1 MKRLI
6 LKVSILT
13 FFAIMVSLG
22 ITYGAFTIFAPHLLG
37 SICETLGANSRSLYF
52 YEKEYNRN
60 QSTTNLYRVLNKAI
74 VFENNSKIVEY
85 FEKFY
90 AEEDYEQNIDTIN
103 EANYN
108 PEGSVLENISLS
120 NADNRLKTKY
130 VKALCEEGKFEDA
143 FAFAKQDLTEL
154 DDENVNFVF
163 AGMAEF
169 LNEQNCEVFDTQGVA
184 LNIYNYYTNVKTIYE
199 NSLTA
204 NKDKFALGSLAN
216 RLLVITSFMETLAPY
231 VEDVNYSAENII
243 TIKNYASE
251 LKIQLATFVG

>member
-1 MKRLI
+1 M
-6 LKVSILT
+6 
-13 FFAIMVSLG
+13 
-22 ITYGAFTIFAPHLLG
+22 LG
-37 SICETLGANSRSLYF
+37 SICETLGANDQSLYF

-74 VFENNSKIVEY
+74 VFENNPKIIEY

-90 AEEDYEQNIDTIN
+90 EKEDYGENIDTIN

-108 PEGSVLENISLS
+108 PNSAVLENISLS

-130 VKALCEEGKFEDA
+130 VKALCDDGKFEDA

-154 DDENVNFVF
+154 DYENVNFAF
-163 AGMAEF
+163 AGMAEY
-169 LNEQNCEVFDTQGVA
+169 LSEENCAIFDDEGVS
-184 LNIYNYYTNVKTIYE
+184 LDIYNYYINVKTLYE
-199 NSLTA
+199 SSVSA
-204 NKDKFALGSLAN
+204 NKDNFTLGSLAN

-251 LKIQLATFVG
+251 LKVQLATFVG